1 MGDRCRVPHAD
12 DPRTFGFDPAA
23 VAQDQRQLLGVDGLV
38 IQRERADGRVD
49 EQLQGFELFCGQCV
63 SGQCQ
68 VGGRLEMLTVQL
80 QGSLFSRHRRAGST
94 LVPEGC
100 PALAVRL
107 YRIKRLQSF
116 EHLQRGQG
124 RQGVGLIQA
133 GDCAVLIQR
142 GLQCRVLQDEGAG
155 LGKADKTLRLLIGGG
170 KQQAGVLP
178 VQVQLLFEPLFER
191 VADARTVGHQLTQ
204 ALAAFAPACRSLQK
218 QAYVREEG
226 HRGKGRYDS
235 RHRKGA
241 VEKQSVGHGNRARSG
256 GAAVSTPCS
265 SHLRQV
271 RRGIGTT

>member
-1 MGDRCRVPHAD
+1 M
-12 DPRTFGFDPAA
+12 
-23 VAQDQRQLLGVDGLV
+23 LGVDGLV
-38 IQRERADGRVD
+38 VQRQRAHRRVD
-49 EQLQGFELFCGQCV
+49 KQLQGFELFCRQYF

-68 VGGRLEMLTVQL
+68 VGRGFEMLTVQL
-80 QGSLFSRHRRAGST
+80 QGPLFSRYRRAGST
-94 LVPEGC
+94 LVPEGR
-100 PALAVRL
+100 PAVAVRL
-107 YRIKRLQSF
+107 HRVKRLQSF

-124 RQGVGLIQA
+124 RQGVALIQTA
-133 GDCAVLIQR
+133 HRAVLIQCR
-142 GLQCRVLQDEGAG
+142 LQCRVLQDEGAG
-155 LGKADKTLRLLIGGG
+155 LGKADKSFRLLIGGG

-178 VQVQLLFEPLFER
+178 VQVQLLFEQLLER

-256 GAAVSTPCS
+256 GAAVSTP
-265 SHLRQV
+265 
-271 RRGIGTT
+271 